1 MPRLSLIVLAAA
13 GATLAACGG
22 GTNMHRT
29 QAGALTVTYSY
40 SAGGDYDEVAEQ
52 ADDYC
57 DDEYGRDAVLLSRD
71 TQGDRYEATFSCE

>member
-13 GATLAACGG
+13 AATLAACGG

-29 QAGALTVTYSY
+29 QSAAPTVTYSY
-40 SAGGDYDEVAEQ
+40 SSGGDYDEVAER

-57 DDEYGRDAVLLSRD
+57 DDEYGRNAVLLSRD
-71 TQGDRYEATFSCE
+71 SQGDRYEATFSCE